1 MRRASRGKPTM
12 RPAGDARPIG
22 GAKHVGNFRPGR
34 HRRPVSDE
42 VLATVEGWATAS
54 RDADISAH
62 PPTQERRNLSD
73 TPGFQDIDSDEILR
87 ELEEHHH
94 RGQRTVRP
102 HAPRGSA
109 ELQASTR
116 RSATRAPRRTV
127 RNDSAS
133 GSQHR
138 SRRRRR
144 TFVLGV
150 LVPLTIAAGAV
161 ALSDVGGTGAP
172 ATVQRSSG
180 RPAAETTPFVSTK
193 TFGTLTALFVA
204 QTQRLARADASSAV
218 HRRRKPRT
226 RKPTASR
233 RVTRKPPATHQTPAT
248 QQIPATPVA
257 SPTTASSVA
266 SSSTSSSSAA
276 AASTQSASS
285 ETARAASSQQSRPA
299 FGQTGY
305 PFESGDA
312 SSALAGA

>member
-1 MRRASRGKPTM
+1 MRSSPPSRARQRPLATQTCQRIRRLRSAGISPT
-12 RPAGDARPIG
+12 P
-22 GAKHVGNFRPGR
+22 
-34 HRRPVSDE
+34 PVSKTST
-42 VLATVEGWATAS
+42 ATRSSAS
-54 RDADISAH
+54 SRSTIIVDSEPFGHAH
-62 PPTQERRNLSD
+62 PAAPPSCKRALGAPRPERRGG
-73 TPGFQDIDSDEILR
+73 P
-87 ELEEHHH
+87 
-94 RGQRTVRP
+94 
-102 HAPRGSA
+102 
-109 ELQASTR
+109 
-116 RSATRAPRRTV
+116 SAT
-127 RNDSAS
+127 DSAS

-161 ALSDVGGTGAP
+161 ALSNVGGTGAP
-172 ATVQRSSG
+172 ATIQRSSG
-180 RPAAETTPFVSTK
+180 RPTAETTPFVSTK

-204 QTQRLARADASSAV
+204 QAQRLARADVSSAV

-226 RKPTASR
+226 RKPKASR

-248 QQIPATPVA
+248 QQMPSTPVA

-299 FGQTGY
+299 FGQNGTLG
-305 PFESGDA
+305 PGRGASGTQ
-312 SSALAGA
+312 